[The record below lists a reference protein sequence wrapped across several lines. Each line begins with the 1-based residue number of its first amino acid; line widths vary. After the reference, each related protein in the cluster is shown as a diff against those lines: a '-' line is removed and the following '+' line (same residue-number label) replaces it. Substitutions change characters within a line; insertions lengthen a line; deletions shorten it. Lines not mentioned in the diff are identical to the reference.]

1 MRIAMIVVMMNSDF
15 YNLFPDTLLFILSP
29 CKISVILMNSL
40 VEINVSL
47 LNDQLRVQLR
57 IQVQNL
63 WDTTVNK
70 VLIYVSIRESSLH
83 KCFKNKQNFTRII
96 WYRSFLILHKYT
108 NRPIVTAKLSSDT
121 VIWNLFWKFDI

>member
-1 MRIAMIVVMMNSDF
+1 MIVVMMNSDF

-40 VEINVSL
+40 VKVNVSL

-63 WDTTVNK
+63 
-70 VLIYVSIRESSLH
+70 
-83 KCFKNKQNFTRII
+83 
-96 WYRSFLILHKYT
+96 
-108 NRPIVTAKLSSDT
+108 
-121 VIWNLFWKFDI
+121 

>member
-1 MRIAMIVVMMNSDF
+1 MIVVMMNSDF
-15 YNLFPDTLLFILSP
+15 HNLFPDTLLFILSP

-63 WDTTVNK
+63 
-70 VLIYVSIRESSLH
+70 
-83 KCFKNKQNFTRII
+83 
-96 WYRSFLILHKYT
+96 
-108 NRPIVTAKLSSDT
+108 
-121 VIWNLFWKFDI
+121 